1 MAYPFVNIQVQCD
14 PCSYPPSVVGWW
26 TVVRIV
32 DGEITVGPER
42 VGPSA
47 ALGGHEPTL
56 GDALIVL
63 GHASYGDAEL
73 ATQSLQQLAHLLQAN
88 EKQGECEDALGAP

>member
-1 MAYPFVNIQVQCD
+1 MRSFAVT
-14 PCSYPPSVVGWW
+14 SVGIGGES
-26 TVVRIV
+26 VVRIV

-56 GDALIVL
+56 GMLS
-63 GHASYGDAEL
+63 SY
-73 ATQSLQQLAHLLQAN
+73 
-88 EKQGECEDALGAP
+88 

>member
-1 MAYPFVNIQVQCD
+1 MAYPFVYIQAQCD
-14 PCSYPPSVVGWW
+14 PLQLPPSVSAVES
-26 TVVRIV
+26 VVRIV
-32 DGEITVGPER
+32 DGKITVGPER

-63 GHASYGDAEL
+63 RTRKLWG
-73 ATQSLQQLAHLLQAN
+73 
-88 EKQGECEDALGAP
+88 C